1 MYLKTTLSVSYVC
14 VFVPVSVSVSVSVSL
29 SLSVCVCVHVYLF
42 LFLSLSVCVYVYV
55 CVRTC
60 IGIFG
65 IGSSAGGAEDD
76 DVLLSWKAHA
86 VCTLILV
93 YGRGGGLDLT
103 DRDSVDACLCGGE
116 FVCVCVVVFVHVC

>member
-1 MYLKTTLSVSYVC
+1 
-14 VFVPVSVSVSVSVSL
+14 
-29 SLSVCVCVHVYLF
+29 
-42 LFLSLSVCVYVYV
+42 VYV

-86 VCTLILV
+86 VCILIHVYGRGGVHV

-103 DRDSVDACLCGGE
+103 DKDSADACLCGGE
-116 FVCVCVVVFVHVC
+116 FLCVCVVVFVHVC